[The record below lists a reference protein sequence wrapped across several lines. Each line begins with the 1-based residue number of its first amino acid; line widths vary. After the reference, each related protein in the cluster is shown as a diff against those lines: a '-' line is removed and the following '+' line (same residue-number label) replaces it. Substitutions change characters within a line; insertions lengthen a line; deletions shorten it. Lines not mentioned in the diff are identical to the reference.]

1 MIYIYTYICGA
12 QTLEVVPGT
21 PSQSWSSHACV
32 MPTPWVWKDLCV
44 ASNQQNTAIVA
55 GWVWLW
61 SHKILASPSLS
72 SAFVLSLRKQVGVW
86 DNSVWQEPGDACRA
100 EGGVWP
106 TVSKSWSLQSNSHK
120 ELNSAHN
127 PSGFGSDPSPLKP
140 WMRIHQFNNSITAW
154 QDSKLGIQLSH
165 AWTLFITEALRSI

>member
-100 EGGVWP
+100 EGGASGQQLARVEAFSP
-106 TVSKSWSLQSNSHK
+106 TATRNWILPTTQVGL
-120 ELNSAHN
+120 EVIL
-127 PSGFGSDPSPLKP
+127 
-140 WMRIHQFNNSITAW
+140 
-154 QDSKLGIQLSH
+154 
-165 AWTLFITEALRSI
+165 LRSSLGWESINLTTQLQPGKTLNWEFSSAMPGLYLLLKL